1 VASELETLV
10 SVDLDGPGCYH
21 AIHGLSGPDG
31 SASGAVL
38 RRTVPRMLDVLE
50 SAGSRATFFVIG
62 RDVEEDR
69 AAGGAGA
76 EVLRRAAA
84 LGHELANH
92 GYAHA
97 YDLVRWSREE
107 QLEDLRRC
115 DALLRELGA
124 RPEGFRAPGYTHDA
138 HLLAVVRELG
148 YRYDSSAL
156 PSPTYWIAK
165 AAAIASLALRGRRS
179 ASLLR
184 GVGSFLGPRGPH
196 TRSDAGLV
204 ELPMTTS
211 PLLRVPVIGTTLICG
226 PAPLRG
232 WLRGVVGRRPYVH
245 LELHA
250 IDLADAAADGW
261 DPRLV
266 AQRPELR
273 TPVAERAKRLREF
286 LLSRGGGRPCRE
298 ARALRDPMTP
308 RGP

>member
-1 VASELETLV
+1 VATERETLV

-21 AIHGLSGPDG
+21 EIHGLPGPDG
-31 SASGAVL
+31 SVSAAVL
-38 RRTVPRMLDVLE
+38 RRTVPRILEVLE
-50 SAGSRATFFVIG
+50 SARSRATFFVIG

-69 AAGGAGA
+69 ASGGAGA

-84 LGHELANH
+84 HGHELGNH

-97 YDLVRWSREE
+97 YDLVTWSPEE

-115 DALLRELGA
+115 DAILRDLGA
-124 RPEGFRAPGYTHDA
+124 QPEGFRAPGYTHDA
-138 HLLAVVRELG
+138 RLLTVVRELG

-156 PSPTYWIAK
+156 PSPTYWVAK
-165 AAAIASLALRGRRS
+165 AAVIASLALRGRRS
-179 ASLLR
+179 GSLLR
-184 GVGSFLGPRGPH
+184 GVASFLGPRGPH
-196 TRSDAGLV
+196 RRSDTGLV

-211 PLLRVPVIGTTLICG
+211 PLLRVPVIGTTLVCG
-226 PAPLRG
+226 PAPLRA
-232 WLRGVVGRRPYVH
+232 WLRTVAGRGPHVH

-250 IDLADAAADGW
+250 IDLADAATDGW

-273 TPVAERAKRLREF
+273 IPVAERANRLREF

-298 ARALRDPMTP
+298 ARALRDPMMP
-308 RGP
+308 HGP